1 MKRIILAGT
10 LLLMTVASCS
20 KDDEYDDPISSLN
33 LVSPELTAYVNNTDQ
48 STSPLTGFL
57 DIYPCTKGTSV
68 YFGNYIDEKLTVF
81 NAFYPIENGEIYS
94 GYYRKLLL
102 PEDTYNLVYWGTPV
116 SNDDTYDSP
125 SIKNPEITL
134 GADLSTLYLELRK
147 NQKDDTYNPTFDLIY
162 AVKEKNLASDD
173 LSTSLDRAVAGLKV
187 IVKTADDSQLS
198 SNISTMEVHINNIAE
213 KLNFY
218 TAQPENKTKTVKFA
232 LNKSADGKQMTNGTV
247 MLFPSDE
254 NPLLEL
260 NITLSDGSVHSVSKK
275 LNTTLTANNRLT
287 LTIIIGDTVGED
299 RSEKGYFT
307 VRNWIE
313 NSETIEFPTIP

>member
-1 MKRIILAGT
+1 MIL
-10 LLLMTVASCS
+10 
-20 KDDEYDDPISSLN
+20 N
-33 LVSPELTAYVNNTDQ
+33 
-48 STSPLTGFL
+48 
-57 DIYPCTKGTSV
+57 
-68 YFGNYIDEKLTVF
+68 
-81 NAFYPIENGEIYS
+81 
-94 GYYRKLLL
+94 
-102 PEDTYNLVYWGTPV
+102 
-116 SNDDTYDSP
+116 
-125 SIKNPEITL
+125 
-134 GADLSTLYLELRK
+134 
-147 NQKDDTYNPTFDLIY
+147 NPTFDLVY

-187 IVKTADDSQLS
+187 IVKTANDSQLS
-198 SNISTMEVHINNIAE
+198 SNISTMEVRINNIAE

-275 LNTTLTANNRLT
+275 LNTTLTANNRLI

-299 RSEKGYFT
+299 SSEKGYFT